1 MVLTAL
7 EIKNLAEYA
16 LGITITENGLDCEE
30 SELDD
35 YEYTL
40 SQNVKVQDDNGSVK
54 VYGVVVRCDG
64 CEGNECVPISED
76 K

>member
-1 MVLTAL
+1 MILTAL

-16 LGITITENGLDCEE
+16 LGISIDESTLDTDMQD
-30 SELDD
+30 LND
-35 YEYTL
+35 YEFSL
-40 SQNVKVQDDNGSVK
+40 SKNVDVKGDDGVVIN
-54 VYGVVVRCDG
+54 YGVVVRCDG